1 MDKYGNGK
9 ENKVR
14 LKDFRNFQINSKIM
28 DNTSKKSVF
37 MHCLPAHIDEEV
49 TEEVINS
56 KKSIIYKQAENKLY
70 AAMSVIDYV
79 LS

>member
-1 MDKYGNGK
+1 
-9 ENKVR
+9 
-14 LKDFRNFQINSKIM
+14 M
-28 DNTSKKSVF
+28 DNTNKKSVF

-49 TEEVINS
+49 TEEVISS
-56 KKSIIYKQAENKLY
+56 KKSIVYKQAENKLY

>member
-1 MDKYGNGK
+1 MGMEK

-28 DNTSKKSVF
+28 DNTNKKSVF

-56 KKSIIYKQAENKLY
+56 KKSLFISKLK
-70 AAMSVIDYV
+70 INCTLRC
-79 LS
+79 LSLTMF

>member
-1 MDKYGNGK
+1 MGMEK

-28 DNTSKKSVF
+28 DNTNKKSVF

-49 TEEVINS
+49 TEEVISS
-56 KKSIIYKQAENKLY
+56 KKSIVYKQAENKLY

>member
-1 MDKYGNGK
+1 MPEDIK
-9 ENKVR
+9 EV
-14 LKDFRNFQINSKIM
+14 
-28 DNTSKKSVF
+28 T
-37 MHCLPAHIDEEV
+37 EEV

-70 AAMSVIDYV
+70 AAMAVLDYV

>member
-1 MDKYGNGK
+1 MGMEK

-14 LKDFRNFQINSKIM
+14 LKDFKNFQVNGKIM
-28 DNTSKKSVF
+28 SNANKKSVF
-37 MHCLPAHIDEEV
+37 MHCLPAHINEEV

-70 AAMSVIDYV
+70 AAMAVLDYV